1 MDRPLRVHHEPQG
14 LDPTAYV
21 APTAIVL
28 GDVTLG
34 AESSVWFGAVVRGDS
49 EAIRIGRRTNIQDGA
64 ILHADPGF
72 PCILGDGVTVGHGA
86 IVHGAT
92 VEDDCLIGMRSV
104 VMNGARIGRGS
115 IVGVGCVVP
124 EGMQVP
130 PGSVVLGV
138 PARVHRQVTPQDQQR
153 IAHAA
158 THYVEAAAIYRHESP
173 LRLPPEAEPRAPLP
187 SDPSAT

>member
-1 MDRPLRVHHEPQG
+1 MDRPLRTHYEPQG

-21 APTAIVL
+21 APTAVVL
-28 GDVTLG
+28 GEVSLG
-34 AESSVWFGAVVRGDS
+34 AESSVWFGAVLRGDS

-86 IVHGAT
+86 IVHGAI

-104 VMNGARIGRGS
+104 VMNGARIGQGS

-124 EGMQVP
+124 EGMHVP
-130 PGSVVLGV
+130 AGSVVLGV
-138 PARVHRQVTPQDQQR
+138 PARIHRQATAQDQER

-158 THYVEAAAIYRHESP
+158 RHYVQAAAIYRQQGTG
-173 LRLPPEAEPRAPLP
+173 RPPADAPDRP
-187 SDPSAT
+187 PPPPGHVAP

>member
-1 MDRPLRVHHEPQG
+1 MERPLQTRHQPQS

-21 APTAIVL
+21 APTAVVV

-34 AESSVWFGAVVRGDS
+34 AESSVWFGAVLRGDS

-92 VEDDCLIGMRSV
+92 VEDNCLIGMRSV
-104 VMNGARIGRGS
+104 VMNGARIGQGS

-130 PGSVVLGV
+130 PGSVVLGL
-138 PARVHRQVTPQDQQR
+138 PARLHRQTTPQDQQR

-158 THYVEAAAIYRHESP
+158 RHYVQAAAVYRQQAASDSP
-173 LRLPPEAEPRAPLP
+173 AEAGQGPPPPPGR
-187 SDPSAT
+187 SGT

>member
-1 MDRPLRVHHEPQG
+1 MDRPLRVRHEPEG
-14 LDPTAYV
+14 LDPTAYI
-21 APTAIVL
+21 APTAVVL
-28 GDVTLG
+28 GAVTLG

-72 PCILGDGVTVGHGA
+72 PCVLGDGVTVGHGA

-130 PGSVVLGV
+130 SGSVVLGM
-138 PARVHRQVTPQDQQR
+138 PARIHRQATPQDQER

-158 THYVEAAAIYRHESP
+158 RHYVQAAACYRQHGILRALGDAGANPPPGGSSP
-173 LRLPPEAEPRAPLP
+173 
-187 SDPSAT
+187 